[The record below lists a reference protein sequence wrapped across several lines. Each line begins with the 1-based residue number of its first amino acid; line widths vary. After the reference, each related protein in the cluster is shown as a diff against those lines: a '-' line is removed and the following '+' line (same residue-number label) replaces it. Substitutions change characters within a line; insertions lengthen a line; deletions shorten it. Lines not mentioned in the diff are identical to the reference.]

1 MMLKEVSVFYVGMF
15 LYKGL
20 YPTAG
25 LYAVFL
31 YLAVLGFVEWRRSM
45 GRGVVGPETEAVP

>member
-1 MMLKEVSVFYVGMF
+1 MF

-20 YPTAG
+20 YPTAA

-31 YLAVLGFVEWRRSM
+31 YLAVLGFVKWRRSM
-45 GRGVVGPETEAVP
+45 DEIGLEPAAEVAS